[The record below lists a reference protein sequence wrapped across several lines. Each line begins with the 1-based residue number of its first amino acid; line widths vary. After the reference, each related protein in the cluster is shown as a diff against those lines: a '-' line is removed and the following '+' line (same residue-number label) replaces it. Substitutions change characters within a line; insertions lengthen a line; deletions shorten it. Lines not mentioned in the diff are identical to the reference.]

1 MTDEAR
7 LPEAPHAVRRS
18 REPESAGR
26 RMTGDPCLH
35 AVPVDATVTE
45 PELPARRVP
54 VASLGLEV
62 AL

>member
-7 LPEAPHAVRRS
+7 LPETPRVVRLP
-18 REPESAGR
+18 REPESGGR
-26 RMTGDPCLH
+26 RMTGDPCLL
-35 AVPVDATVTE
+35 AVPVDATFIE

-62 AL
+62 AQ